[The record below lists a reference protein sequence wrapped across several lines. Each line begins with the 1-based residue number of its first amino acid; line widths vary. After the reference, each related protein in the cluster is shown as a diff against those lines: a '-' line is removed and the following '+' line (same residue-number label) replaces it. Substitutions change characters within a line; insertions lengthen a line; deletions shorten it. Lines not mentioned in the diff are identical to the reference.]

1 MIVFSIKWLQKAV
14 CAPVRLRR
22 LVVRRDK
29 VEILRAVPVKEAAT
43 LALTKPRQGAVL
55 GRLQKDD
62 QVAGFTND
70 LFFREFSY
78 VCPEPV
84 MAK

>member
-1 MIVFSIKWLQKAV
+1 MAPKKPF
-14 CAPVRLRR
+14 CAPLRLRR

-29 VEILRAVPVKEAAT
+29 VEILRAVAVKEAAT

-70 LFFREFSY
+70 LFCREFSY
-78 VCPEPV
+78 VCREPV
-84 MAK
+84 LAK